1 MSDNATLT
9 ARIPSPFADQPQTP
23 PGLASEMVPV
33 PDHGE
38 SSYLGSARLT
48 GKER

>member
-9 ARIPSPFADQPQTP
+9 APYPQPPFADQPQTP

-48 GKER
+48 